1 MSHELQLKTGEMS
14 DWDRYINIP
23 GTPQL
28 FSQKIGANTS
38 GVCHPYGVVPVDGTK
53 NTPSNPELYDP
64 GTTIDGTPGIST
76 YFSNYSVTN
85 NQSTYIGG
93 APYKDVIKYE
103 ADGITTKSLS
113 EQTEPDSDA
122 YNHNGAPYY
131 KYYVMRIPAEYDV
144 DAGG

>member
-1 MSHELQLKTGEMS
+1 MLYCSEIITFNQFH
-14 DWDRYINIP
+14 YI
-23 GTPQL
+23 
-28 FSQKIGANTS
+28 
-38 GVCHPYGVVPVDGTK
+38 
-53 NTPSNPELYDP
+53 LYWFCCFF
-64 GTTIDGTPGIST
+64 TFYLST